1 MVCYT
6 VTDSWYVIDL
16 STELVYFYQKRM
28 IYQKNPYLLTI
39 EKFWWRISVNKETF
53 NNETVYFCWN
63 KTAESF
69 RPTQEPNTEM
79 AFRKTAC

>member
-39 EKFWWRISVNKETF
+39 EKFW
-53 NNETVYFCWN
+53 
-63 KTAESF
+63 
-69 RPTQEPNTEM
+69 
-79 AFRKTAC
+79 